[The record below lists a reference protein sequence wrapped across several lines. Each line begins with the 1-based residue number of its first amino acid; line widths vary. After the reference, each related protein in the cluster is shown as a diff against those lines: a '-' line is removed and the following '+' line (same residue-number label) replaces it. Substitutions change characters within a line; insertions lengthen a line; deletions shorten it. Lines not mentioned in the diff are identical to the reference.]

1 MTQRISANI
10 VFILRTSSCLKY
22 KERREAHLQMK
33 NIASLWETERY
44 DSRSQIFWFRYHEKM
59 QNPKLDFLQ
68 RHSNNIG
75 GKLTK
80 TNTALNMVQFNLL
93 LCAPPPPAYPR
104 ELGISFFL
112 AVVYSPHPGTYC
124 RIRQFPTTDLL
135 IALKNMFWGYIF
147 SRAILISLQ

>member
-1 MTQRISANI
+1 
-10 VFILRTSSCLKY
+10 
-22 KERREAHLQMK
+22 MK

-93 LCAPPPPAYPR
+93 LCAPPPPRIPP
-104 ELGISFFL
+104 GIGDFFL
-112 AVVYSPHPGTYC
+112 SCGGLFPAPGHV
-124 RIRQFPTTDLL
+124 L
-135 IALKNMFWGYIF
+135 
-147 SRAILISLQ
+147 